1 MSTSVSIHLP
11 FATLSPWQQIAFA
24 AALIERML
32 PNYQLFS
39 TAADFGDAKVLR
51 NQLDLIWQWLANS
64 TGKEN
69 VLKINIEAQL
79 AKLELQTPDPDIFDF
94 FGAYCALDACM
105 ALTALWQIM
114 LNLQPKKLTRKVPPQ
129 EADVEDIQS
138 ISLLSYSSVNAYIEL
153 QLTDGYSESEQID
166 LAVIAQEISQHAL
179 MEWEIAMQN
188 ELFNFLK
195 FAAENQRSCQLAKE
209 MMLAEGL
216 SNLGLDIC

>member
-69 VLKINIEAQL
+69 VLTEKAILDEEKRVKFFEGLKKNRMFQKYVIEDILDKERELNQNISGEIEGLVASDPETVKSVLL
-79 AKLELQTPDPDIFDF
+79 AKSGGLKSSQNIKN
-94 FGAYCALDACM
+94 
-105 ALTALWQIM
+105 QI
-114 LNLQPKKLTRKVPPQ
+114 
-129 EADVEDIQS
+129 
-138 ISLLSYSSVNAYIEL
+138 VN
-153 QLTDGYSESEQID
+153 
-166 LAVIAQEISQHAL
+166 
-179 MEWEIAMQN
+179 
-188 ELFNFLK
+188 
-195 FAAENQRSCQLAKE
+195 
-209 MMLAEGL
+209 
-216 SNLGLDIC
+216 